1 MFELADYNKLQ
12 LSKCRCADDKLY
24 HLIKFDSIP
33 NVKPSDFIETDEY
46 NNDINI
52 CFTNKKRIEINH
64 IKMKELYNRKGRRR
78 GLKLEGLSYGD
89 RSQAVIL
96 YKETPIISRVSNED
110 IGISN
115 NQRYKTTKIDTLT
128 ISFEDDLRFIYIYN
142 KILLKRYLN
151 I

>member
-1 MFELADYNKLQ
+1 
-12 LSKCRCADDKLY
+12 
-24 HLIKFDSIP
+24 
-33 NVKPSDFIETDEY
+33 
-46 NNDINI
+46 
-52 CFTNKKRIEINH
+52 
-64 IKMKELYNRKGRRR
+64 MKELYNRKGRRR